1 MKIKKNKIP
10 IDQIIKMI
18 LREKP
23 VLSVLMKELIE
34 EYSPYSLREI
44 EQCIEPQGDV
54 PLHSRLTPG
63 HRNENNED
71 YRSIYFDSLVYASL
85 PQDHGKI
92 AMIINPEAQGV
103 LKGKSHVLSRGNYYT
118 SRNISMQVGKF
129 FDHGQYDDIVK
140 VVSIWI
146 VFNAPLYKQGCI
158 NRYRMR
164 EEHILGNVCEDE
176 KYFDKQEIIVLYLG
190 YEENE
195 SVSSNVL
202 RILLD
207 ESMTAAKKKEELK
220 KYNFKLT
227 ESLAEEVEEMCD
239 YSVYLEQKYM
249 EKGLKRGFE
258 QGIEKGIEQGI
269 EQGIYSSLCSLM
281 KNMKIDLQEAM
292 KLLNIPES
300 EYEQYFNM
308 MNQVKE

>member
-10 IDQIIKMI
+10 IDQIIKII
-18 LREKP
+18 LIEKP

-34 EYSPYSLREI
+34 EYSPYSLGEI

-92 AMIINPEAQGV
+92 AMIINLEAQGV

-207 ESMTAAKKKEELK
+207 ESMTAAKKKGLDCSKVEFMNLDEGLCVQIMHVGS
-220 KYNFKLT
+220 YDSEPETVKL
-227 ESLAEEVEEMCD
+227 MD
-239 YSVYLEQKYM
+239 DYLEAEGYVKDINDVRRHHEIYLSDPRKADPSKM
-249 EKGLKRGFE
+249 KTVIRHPIRKR
-258 QGIEKGIEQGI
+258 
-269 EQGIYSSLCSLM
+269 
-281 KNMKIDLQEAM
+281 
-292 KLLNIPES
+292 
-300 EYEQYFNM
+300 
-308 MNQVKE
+308 